1 MIDGGLNVNA
11 KGDSDYNNTPLSRAC
26 ANGYVGI
33 VKLLLAAPG
42 IDVNLGGY
50 NNRSPLL
57 MCAWEGHLECV
68 DLLLHHPGIKPS
80 LTAKGKGGNTPLLKA
95 KTPEIRA
102 LLKAAIEESS
112 VINEKVK
119 AIRKKYKNPTNL
131 LLKAVEAKDIE
142 SVRVLLNSGTENVNQ
157 CNNTSKVT
165 PLIQA
170 AWSKQDQMVELLLKQ
185 PTINVNAANK
195 SLTTALHW
203 ACSKSDI
210 GIVRLLLKHPKINVH
225 LKTVS
230 GRTAMYC
237 CGSGNANI
245 KQLLKQHGANVNEI
259 QTRYGNKDE
268 LIKVQRQKCF
278 RRKGTTAGFDV
289 NLKGSVVVNNNNA
302 LTELVLPGT
311 RVCKILLSRNIDV
324 NLGGYKN
331 RTPLIMCA
339 WEGHVECVQLL
350 LQRSDI
356 SQLQRTKRENHQCL

>member
-1 MIDGGLNVNA
+1 
-11 KGDSDYNNTPLSRAC
+11 
-26 ANGYVGI
+26 
-33 VKLLLAAPG
+33 
-42 IDVNLGGY
+42 
-50 NNRSPLL
+50 

-195 SLTTALHW
+195 SSTTALHW

-225 LKTVS
+225 LSSCRKRSRACIVMKTKVL
-230 GRTAMYC
+230 GIARKFHRAPLD
-237 CGSGNANI
+237 
-245 KQLLKQHGANVNEI
+245 LLRASLFPLSATPKTSKML
-259 QTRYGNKDE
+259 TR
-268 LIKVQRQKCF
+268 
-278 RRKGTTAGFDV
+278 
-289 NLKGSVVVNNNNA
+289 
-302 LTELVLPGT
+302 
-311 RVCKILLSRNIDV
+311 
-324 NLGGYKN
+324 
-331 RTPLIMCA
+331 
-339 WEGHVECVQLL
+339 
-350 LQRSDI
+350 
-356 SQLQRTKRENHQCL
+356 